1 MDELKQELEALQ
13 ARAEMR
19 ARKTR
24 HHEQAQRRAMMIEII
39 SGIACMILGI
49 IVLFGFMLVFP
60 D

>member
-1 MDELKQELEALQ
+1 MQTLEQQ

-24 HHEQAQRRAMMIEII
+24 PYKQAQRRELVIEII

>member
-1 MDELKQELEALQ
+1 MQTLEQQ

-49 IVLFGFMLVFP
+49 IVLFGFMLVLP